1 MQRRQ
6 KESKE
11 GAQCPES
18 LWRRWPG
25 GCGADP
31 TSPGL
36 SEVKREGQRS
46 RPAVGAPPSL
56 PPVAREGCGAPA
68 LPCGLRGGGG
78 GPGLA
83 LDSETSSRSGWARLL
98 TDHPSPL
105 PWALESK
112 GPQGALGR
120 TEGTPGQ
127 CGKVGWEGWKG
138 PGRKRYCVVQSEVG
152 VRMYWERKLEKLAGG
167 ILERVKEIYPGGSG
181 K

>member
-1 MQRRQ
+1 M
-6 KESKE
+6 ELPHLLVACGLEAE
-11 GAQCPES
+11 GGDS
-18 LWRRWPG
+18 LW
-25 GCGADP
+25 
-31 TSPGL
+31 T
-36 SEVKREGQRS
+36 Q
-46 RPAVGAPPSL
+46 
-56 PPVAREGCGAPA
+56 
-68 LPCGLRGGGG
+68 
-78 GPGLA
+78 
-83 LDSETSSRSGWARLL
+83 TYSGSCWGRLL

-105 PWALESK
+105 RWGLESK

-138 PGRKRYCVVQSEVG
+138 PGRKRYRVVHSEVG